1 MNASKEIS
9 QLIANA
15 NEDDLRDIVSGWVDK
30 HSDFRDYVRNC
41 LCPPVEDVDF
51 GRKLSL
57 AIASVISHTLSRPM
71 PSIRG
76 ALAASESL
84 EP

>member
-30 HSDFRDYVRNC
+30 HSDFQGLCSNC

-51 GRKLSL
+51 GRKLSQ
-57 AIASVISHTLSRPM
+57 AIDHETKEFFSRHDVREATDWGM
-71 PSIRG
+71 SIMT
-76 ALAASESL
+76 
-84 EP
+84 

>member
-30 HSDFRDYVRNC
+30 YSDFRDYVR
-41 LCPPVEDVDF
+41 
-51 GRKLSL
+51 
-57 AIASVISHTLSRPM
+57 IACVLR
-71 PSIRG
+71 
-76 ALAASESL
+76 
-84 EP
+84 

>member
-51 GRKLSL
+51 GRKLS
-57 AIASVISHTLSRPM
+57 
-71 PSIRG
+71 
-76 ALAASESL
+76 
-84 EP
+84 